1 MKPRWC
7 AKLIPC
13 DFDEG
18 SSYCL
23 HRECRVR
30 QLSVMKDQREAFVLL
45 DLIVAEFRSDPLAV
59 QCFDLNAIVSP
70 AHDLVAKWN
79 EEGRP

>member
-1 MKPRWC
+1 VKPRWC
-7 AKLIPC
+7 AKLTPC

-18 SSYCL
+18 SSYCP

-30 QLSVMKDQREAFVLL
+30 QLSVMKDQREALHLL
-45 DLIVAEFRSDPLAV
+45 DLVVAEFRSDPMSV
-59 QCFDLNAIVSP
+59 QCFDLGAIVHP
-70 AHDLVAKWN
+70 AKALVDKWN

>member
-7 AKLIPC
+7 AKLTPC
-13 DFDEG
+13 DFDEK

-30 QLSVMKDQREAFVLL
+30 QLAVMKDQREALRLL
-45 DLIVAEFRSDPLAV
+45 DLIVAEFKSDPMSV
-59 QCFDLNAIVSP
+59 QCFDLNAIVRP
-70 AHDLVAKWN
+70 ATELVDKWN
-79 EEGRP
+79 SEGRP